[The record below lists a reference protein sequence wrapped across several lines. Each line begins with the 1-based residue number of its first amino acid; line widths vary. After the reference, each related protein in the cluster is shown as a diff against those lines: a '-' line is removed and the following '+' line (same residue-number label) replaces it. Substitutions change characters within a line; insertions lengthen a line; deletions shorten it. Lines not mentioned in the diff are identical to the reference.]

1 MNYPTVPPLDL
12 EFTLTIEK
20 ANTFVF
26 IPPIIPD
33 EEEEKPEPELE
44 DVEPE
49 FVFVPD
55 FDFLKPKEEVE
66 KVLTKADIAANS
78 LRVNVAEDQQ
88 RSPDPIPSIKRTTA
102 TGLVE
107 IVFS

>member
-33 EEEEKPEPELE
+33 EEEEKPEPEPE

-55 FDFLKPKEEVE
+55 FDFLKPKE
-66 KVLTKADIAANS
+66 
-78 LRVNVAEDQQ
+78 
-88 RSPDPIPSIKRTTA
+88 
-102 TGLVE
+102 
-107 IVFS
+107 